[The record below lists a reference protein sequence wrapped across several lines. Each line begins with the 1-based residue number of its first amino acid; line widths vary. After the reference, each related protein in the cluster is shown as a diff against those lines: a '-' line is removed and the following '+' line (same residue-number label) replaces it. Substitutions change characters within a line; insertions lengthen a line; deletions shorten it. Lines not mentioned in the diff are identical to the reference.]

1 MNRVVVVD
9 DNADVRLLMAHVLRS
24 AGFEVKVVD
33 GGHTALAFLRSAEP
47 RPDVVLLDVQMPAL
61 DGWDTLERIRA
72 ATDVPVIL
80 CTVKGRP
87 SDRERGW
94 RLGCDGYLTKPF
106 DARVLV
112 GEVRSV
118 IARSQPE
125 RLRARQ
131 AGLVEAGRHARAAG

>member
-1 MNRVVVVD
+1 MKRVLVVD

-33 GGHTALAFLRSAEP
+33 GGATALAFLRSDEP
-47 RPDVVLLDVQMPAL
+47 RPDAVLLDVQMPRL
-61 DGWDTLERIRA
+61 DGWDTLGQIRA
-72 ATDVPVIL
+72 STELPVIL

-106 DARVLV
+106 DARALI

-118 IARSQPE
+118 IARNRPE
-125 RLRARQ
+125 RLRARE
-131 AGLVEAGRHARAAG
+131 AGLVEAGRHARAAS

>member
-1 MNRVVVVD
+1 MVD

-33 GGHTALAFLRSAEP
+33 GGATALAFLRSGEP
-47 RPDVVLLDVQMPAL
+47 RPDAVLLDVQMPEL
-61 DGWDTLERIRA
+61 DGWDTLERIRV
-72 ATDVPVIL
+72 ATELPVIL

-106 DARVLV
+106 DARALV

-118 IARSQPE
+118 IARSRPE
-125 RLRARQ
+125 LLRARE
-131 AGLVEAGRHARAAG
+131 AGLMEAGRHARVAS